1 MRYLSLFS
9 GIEAA
14 TVAWQPLGCASPND
28 LVPETAERSG
38 TYRRRLHAA
47 SGPGSGSPGQDAN
60 SSMARRSAGCPDCST
75 ATAPVVAGAGRPSRK
90 HWANDSTAAR
100 DAMETHPACGS
111 IGWNAMGTV
120 SDLTGARQSAAN
132 RRGTRQVKCH
142 NTRTRRWRTT

>member
-1 MRYLSLFS
+1 MGKCICPTECDCQRP
-9 GIEAA
+9 APA
-14 TVAWQPLGCASPND
+14 
-28 LVPETAERSG
+28 
-38 TYRRRLHAA
+38 
-47 SGPGSGSPGQDAN
+47 PGQVRMVSDHCRIHNDKPTAD
-60 SSMARRSAGCPDCST
+60 PDCPHWGIHANGAIDDPPSC
-75 ATAPVVAGAGRPSRK
+75 APEPPPGFGCGEMNRAL
-90 HWANDSTAAR
+90 R